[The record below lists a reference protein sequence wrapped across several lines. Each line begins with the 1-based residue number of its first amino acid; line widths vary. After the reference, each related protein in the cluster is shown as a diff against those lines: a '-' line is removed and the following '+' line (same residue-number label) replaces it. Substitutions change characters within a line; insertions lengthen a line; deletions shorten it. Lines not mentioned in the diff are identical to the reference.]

1 MRVFLT
7 GATGFIGS
15 ALVPELLAAG
25 HEVTGLARSGSSADA
40 LIAMGAAV
48 HHGSLEDPDSLRA
61 GASQS
66 DATIH
71 CAYDHDFSKPEEISR
86 KEAQAIAALGEGLEG
101 SSRPLIITSGVG
113 MGAGVPGQPATEDG
127 YNAHNPRVATEIAGA
142 AAAARGVNLTIVRLS
157 QIHNTVKQGFVSY
170 LIVTARATG
179 VSAYIGNGQ
188 NRWAAAHVLDTAR
201 LYRLALE
208 RHEPGS
214 RYHAAAEEGIAM
226 RTIAEAIG
234 ETLGLPVKALSED
247 EAAAHFGWSA
257 MFVGMDMSASSAITR
272 EQLGWNP
279 TGPGLLEDLRN
290 LR

>member
-25 HEVTGLARSGSSADA
+25 HEVMGLARSASSADA
-40 LIAMGAAV
+40 LVAKGATI
-48 HHGSLEDPDSLRA
+48 HRGSLEDPDSLRA
-61 GASQS
+61 GASKS

-101 SSRPLIITSGVG
+101 TSRPLIITSAVG
-113 MGAGVPGQPATEDG
+113 MGAVVPDRPATEDS

-142 AAAARGVNLTIVRLS
+142 GVASKGVNLSIVRLS
-157 QIHNTVKQGFVSY
+157 QIHNTVKHGFVSY
-170 LIVTARATG
+170 LIATARATG
-179 VSAYIGNGQ
+179 ISAYIGDGQ

-201 LYRLALE
+201 LYRLALQ
-208 RHEPGS
+208 RQEPGS
-214 RYHAAAEEGIAM
+214 RYNAAAEEGIAT
-226 RTIAEAIG
+226 RTIAETIG
-234 ETLGLPVKALSED
+234 QRLGLPVKALSGD

-257 MFVGMDMSASSAITR
+257 MFVGMDMSASSAMTR
-272 EQLGWNP
+272 ERLGWNP
-279 TGPGLLEDLRN
+279 VGPGLLEDLRN
-290 LR
+290 MR